1 MIIFRKKVSFEENK
15 SMINQTTHVKQL
27 VLKEC
32 LKSTRDHATRD
43 TRDTRSCNGRR
54 SRSQIFFQIDA
65 CKIFAIFTGKH
76 LCESLFLIKFTKK
89 DSDAGVIL

>member
-32 LKSTRDHATRD
+32 LKFTRDHATRD

-54 SRSQIFFQIDA
+54 SRSQIFFQIYA

>member
-15 SMINQTTHVKQL
+15 SMINQTTHVRQL

-43 TRDTRSCNGRR
+43 TRDTRSCNGKR